1 MQIKEIAMRPGKLT
15 DLEDFQLKLLI
26 GELEDGMGEAENH
39 LKQAEKALE
48 NLQSELSSYLKKEGI
63 LSAVSAV
70 AVAGAAGA
78 LAYGKQC

>member
-39 LKQAEKALE
+39 
-48 NLQSELSSYLKKEGI
+48 
-63 LSAVSAV
+63 
-70 AVAGAAGA
+70 
-78 LAYGKQC
+78 